1 LNYVSIDCE
10 TTGVHP
16 SCNILTVAFVVFNE
30 KGRTLKELEV
40 KILPPDGIFSVDPR
54 ALEVNKI
61 DLAQHL
67 LEAEPL
73 DKVQNKIRSFLQQT
87 TSSVD
92 PSWDGVGDIR
102 PWIRRTR
109 LVPVGSQVNGDIRWI
124 KDKVLPDLSTY
135 VSHKIQD
142 TVCIAEF
149 LKEVG
154 ILQVEKTGLESL
166 ANHFGVVYTPHIAI
180 EDCRAAM
187 KVFLSMVYTVK
198 SELRGSYGKRP

>member
-1 LNYVSIDCE
+1 MNYVSIDCE

-16 SCNILTVAFVVFNE
+16 SCNILTVAFVVFNKE
-30 KGRTLKELEV
+30 GETLKELEV

-54 ALEVNKI
+54 AMEVNKI

-73 DKVQNKIRSFLQQT
+73 EKCQNKIRSFLQQA

-109 LVPVGSQVNGDIRWI
+109 LIPVGSQVSGDIRWI

-135 VSHKIQD
+135 VSHKVQD
-142 TVCIAEF
+142 TVTIAEF
-149 LKEVG
+149 LKASG
-154 ILQVEKTGLESL
+154 KLKIEKTGLESL
-166 ANHFGVVYTPHIAI
+166 ANHFGIVYTPHIAI
-180 EDCRAAM
+180 EDCRAG
-187 KVFLSMVYTVK
+187 KDVFLTMLNQV
-198 SELRGSYGKRP
+198 ENL

>member
-1 LNYVSIDCE
+1 MNYLALDCE

-54 ALEVNKI
+54 AMEVNKI

-135 VSHKIQD
+135 VSHKVQD

-149 LKEVG
+149 LKTSG
-154 ILQVEKTGLESL
+154 KLRVEKTGLESL
-166 ANHFGVVYTPHIAI
+166 AKHFEIEYTPHIAI

-187 KVFLSMVYTVK
+187 KVFLAMVYRM
-198 SELRGSYGKRP
+198 ECLYRC

>member
-1 LNYVSIDCE
+1 MNFIAIDCE
-10 TTGVHP
+10 STGVHP
-16 SCNILTVAFVVFNE
+16 SCNILTVALLVFNKE
-30 KGRTLKELEV
+30 GETLKELEV
-40 KILPPDGIFSVDPR
+40 KILPPDGIFSVSPQ

-73 DKVQNKIRSFLQQT
+73 DKVQNKLRSFLQQA

-102 PWIRRTR
+102 PWIKKTR

-135 VSHKIQD
+135 VSHKVQD
-142 TVCIAEF
+142 TVTIAEF
-149 LKEVG
+149 LKSVG
-154 ILQVEKTGLESL
+154 ILKVEKTGLESL
-166 ANHFGVVYTPHIAI
+166 ANHFGIVYTPHIAS
-180 EDCRAAM
+180 EDCRAA
-187 KVFLSMVYTVK
+187 KEVFLSMLKLTKLEV
-198 SELRGSYGKRP
+198 EAI

>member
-1 LNYVSIDCE
+1 MNYVSIDCE
-10 TTGVHP
+10 STGVHP

-135 VSHKIQD
+135 ISHKVQD
-142 TVCIAEF
+142 TVTIAEF

-166 ANHFGVVYTPHIAI
+166 ANLFCVSYTPHIAI
-180 EDCRAAM
+180 EDCRAA
-187 KVFLSMVYTVK
+187 KDVFMCMV
-198 SELRGSYGKRP
+198 ELTKLEAKIP